1 MGHGTPVNLEHQ
13 FFRTNRNKVM
23 MNQYN
28 GCACYHMDPE
38 KPDRAALDLEERN
51 QDILHL
57 QFQEGKCSNLTA
69 QNLAYVFS
77 DFGDFH
83 VFKDT
88 KDSAILNFYYM
99 DQQVIGGKTIQSFIT
114 FISQPPNMD

>member
-1 MGHGTPVNLEHQ
+1 
-13 FFRTNRNKVM
+13 
-23 MNQYN
+23 
-28 GCACYHMDPE
+28 MDPE

-57 QFQEGKCSNLTA
+57 QFTEGMCSNLTA
-69 QNLAYVFS
+69 QNLAYLFS

-83 VFKDT
+83 LFKDT

-99 DQQVIGGKTIQSFIT
+99 DQHIIGGKTIQSFIT
-114 FISQPPNMD
+114 FISQPLKLEKYHIESVSPYSDAPRFKAHNHIE